1 MCAKK
6 TKSSNVRREATGIL
20 IQALW
25 VLLLLALVSYTWQD
39 IPWEYT
45 PSNSPM
51 ANYIGPV
58 GAWAAW
64 GVLKVFGLVGF
75 VLPLALAVWGLL
87 MVFQSGERVWPR
99 VLWMGGIL
107 CGLCVLVDLQEAFW
121 DELSADRLNLTGMPG
136 GLAGYFLGRELL
148 TKFLGVVGAAIISLG
163 VVIGGV
169 FFVSQ
174 AHPAMLWGALA
185 GIWERL
191 QARREEWA
199 AGRRTAQEQAAR
211 EARLLEKERRRLE
224 KELEKERREREK
236 EDRLREKEE
245 SRRLKEEERRQR
257 DESARREKEEA
268 EQREREAALQ
278 REKEEAER
286 KAEFLKRLVEQRKA
300 EEERKAAAERAAKA
314 AAADRA
320 AAALSAKAAEGAGA
334 GGTDGAESG
343 EGASEARREWQ
354 LPAMSL
360 LQPIPEGAGHRA
372 GPEEL
377 ERTIQTIRGTL
388 AEFGI
393 EAEVTH
399 VEQGPVV
406 TRYELLPAAGVKVER
421 IGSLSANLTLALKA
435 DSVRVQAPIPGKG
448 VVGIE
453 VPNRQPAPVVL
464 RQLMESST
472 WATSKASLPLA
483 LGQDVGGHVLMAD
496 LASLPHL
503 LIAGATGQGKTVCMN
518 SILAGLL
525 MTRTPEELRLILIDP
540 KIVEFS
546 GYNGLPHLLVPVIT
560 EPKKVITG
568 LRIAIQEMER
578 RFKLFHRAKVRDIKS
593 FNHRPKAEQT
603 ALFEA
608 NGAEAG
614 GEGDGDG
621 PEALPDCLPYWV
633 IIIDELADLMLMAQ
647 QEIEPQIQKLTQL
660 ARATGIHM
668 IIATQRPTVDII
680 TGTIKSNIPGRVAF
694 KVAQKNDSRV
704 VLDQEGA
711 DKLVGKG
718 DMLVLT
724 GANKLTRAQGAWTKD
739 EEIQLIAEHW
749 KQQDPPQFDERFMG
763 KAGKAGGV
771 ELPDLPEEDEELL
784 QQAIEVIRQTRRAS
798 TSSIQRR
805 LRIGYTR
812 AARLIDIL
820 EEKGMVG
827 PPRGAEPREIL
838 FSLEDTDPEGLETL
852 DEDEPLS

>member
-1 MCAKK
+1 MAVKK
-6 TKSSNVRREATGIL
+6 KKQTNVRREATGIL
-20 IQALW
+20 MQALW

-39 IPWEYT
+39 IPWEQT

-51 ANYIGPV
+51 DNYIGPV

-64 GVLKVFGLVGF
+64 GVFKVFGLVGF
-75 VLPLALAVWGLL
+75 CVPLVLAVWGLL
-87 MVFQSGERVWPR
+87 MIFQSGERVWPR
-99 VLWMGGIL
+99 VLWMFGIL
-107 CGLCVLVDLQEAFW
+107 AGLCVLVDVKAAFW
-121 DELSADRLNLTGMPG
+121 DNLSAERLNLNLMPG
-136 GLAGYFLGRELL
+136 GLAGYFLGRQLL
-148 TKFLGVVGAAIISLG
+148 TRFLGTVGASIISLG
-163 VVIGGV
+163 VVTSGI

-174 AHPAMLWGALA
+174 AHPAMLWAAVA
-185 GIWERL
+185 GVWQRL
-191 QARREEWA
+191 QDQREAWA
-199 AGRRTAQEQAAR
+199 AGRRTAQEQSAR
-211 EARLLEKERRRLE
+211 EARLLEKERRKLE
-224 KELEKERREREK
+224 KELERERRARDK
-236 EDRLREKEE
+236 EDR
-245 SRRLKEEERRQR
+245 Q
-257 DESARREKEEA
+257 REKEEA
-268 EQREREAALQ
+268 RRQKADDRRQREEAAEREKLEVQQREREATLQ

-286 KAEFLKRLVEQRKA
+286 KAAFLKRLMEQRKA
-300 EEERKAAAERAAKA
+300 DEEKKA
-314 AAADRA
+314 AAAEA
-320 AAALSAKAAEGAGA
+320 AKVPPPPLAPESPAGDEASATEEAAPN
-334 GGTDGAESG
+334 
-343 EGASEARREWQ
+343 WV
-354 LPAMSL
+354 LPPLSL

-372 GPEEL
+372 GADEL
-377 ERTIQTIRGTL
+377 EKTIQAIRGTL

-393 EAEVTH
+393 EAEITH

-421 IGSLSANLTLALKA
+421 IGNLSANLTLALKA

-453 VPNRQPAPVVL
+453 VPNRSAAPVVL
-464 RQLMESST
+464 RQLMESTT
-472 WATSKASLPLA
+472 WATSKAALPMA

-496 LASLPHL
+496 LAALPHL

-560 EPKKVITG
+560 DAKKVIVG

-578 RFKLFHRAKVRDIKS
+578 RFKQFHRAGVRDIRS
-593 FNHRPKAEQT
+593 FNSRPRTEQA
-603 ALFEA
+603 ALFDT
-608 NGAEAG
+608 NGAADEDV
-614 GEGDGDG
+614 GDMAE
-621 PEALPDCLPYWV
+621 EALPDRLPYWV

-647 QEIEPQIQKLTQL
+647 QDIEPRIQKLTQL

-680 TGTIKSNIPGRVAF
+680 TGTIKSNVPGRVAF

-704 VLDQEGA
+704 ILDQEGA

-724 GANKLTRAQGAWTKD
+724 GANKLIRAQGGWTKD
-739 EEIQLIAEHW
+739 EEIQLIATHW
-749 KQQDPPQFDERFMG
+749 KQQDKPRFDARFMG
-763 KAGKAGGV
+763 KAVPGGGGV
-771 ELPDLPEEDEELL
+771 VLPDMPEEDEELM

-827 PPRGAEPREIL
+827 PPRGTEPREIL
-838 FSLEDTDPEGLETL
+838 FSLEDPDLDEAESL
-852 DEDEPLS
+852 DEDVPQA

>member
-1 MCAKK
+1 
-6 TKSSNVRREATGIL
+6 
-20 IQALW
+20 
-25 VLLLLALVSYTWQD
+25 
-39 IPWEYT
+39 
-45 PSNSPM
+45 
-51 ANYIGPV
+51 
-58 GAWAAW
+58 
-64 GVLKVFGLVGF
+64 
-75 VLPLALAVWGLL
+75 
-87 MVFQSGERVWPR
+87 
-99 VLWMGGIL
+99 
-107 CGLCVLVDLQEAFW
+107 
-121 DELSADRLNLTGMPG
+121 
-136 GLAGYFLGRELL
+136 GYFLGRQLL
-148 TKFLGVVGAAIISLG
+148 TRFLGVVGAAIISLG

-174 AHPAMLWGALA
+174 AHPAMLWGALS
-185 GIWERL
+185 GFWERL

-245 SRRLKEEERRQR
+245 SRRLKEDERRQR
-257 DESARREKEEA
+257 DELARREKEEA

-314 AAADRA
+314 AAAERA
-320 AAALSAKAAEGAGA
+320 AAALSAKTAEGAGA
-334 GGTDGAESG
+334 GGTAGAESG
-343 EGASEARREWQ
+343 EGAAEPRREWQ

-377 ERTIQTIRGTL
+377 EKTIQTIRGTL

-525 MTRTPEELRLILIDP
+525 MTRTPDELRLILIDP

-603 ALFEA
+603 ALYSKHYS
-608 NGAEAG
+608 
-614 GEGDGDG
+614 G
-621 PEALPDCLPYWV
+621 PVHGKVRVPKTRWAVLRYPTPG
-633 IIIDELADLMLMAQ
+633 MAQ
-647 QEIEPQIQKLTQL
+647 AAKMSLEAFEDYYFNVEKNLIADIGIEIGGKLHTGRSRNDLHSTL
-660 ARATGIHM
+660 ARM
-668 IIATQRPTVDII
+668 
-680 TGTIKSNIPGRVAF
+680 NIRDAAMNLVPLLLELR
-694 KVAQKNDSRV
+694 SI
-704 VLDQEGA
+704 LL
-711 DKLVGKG
+711 KLSEENKDV
-718 DMLVLT
+718 VLT
-724 GANKLTRAQGAWTKD
+724 G
-739 EEIQLIAEHW
+739 
-749 KQQDPPQFDERFMG
+749 
-763 KAGKAGGV
+763 
-771 ELPDLPEEDEELL
+771 
-784 QQAIEVIRQTRRAS
+784 
-798 TSSIQRR
+798 
-805 LRIGYTR
+805 YTH
-812 AARLIDIL
+812 
-820 EEKGMVG
+820 MQ
-827 PPRGAEPREIL
+827 P
-838 FSLEDTDPEGLETL
+838 
-852 DEDEPLS
+852 

>member
-1 MCAKK
+1 
-6 TKSSNVRREATGIL
+6 L
-20 IQALW
+20 
-25 VLLLLALVSYTWQD
+25 
-39 IPWEYT
+39 
-45 PSNSPM
+45 
-51 ANYIGPV
+51 
-58 GAWAAW
+58 
-64 GVLKVFGLVGF
+64 
-75 VLPLALAVWGLL
+75 
-87 MVFQSGERVWPR
+87 
-99 VLWMGGIL
+99 
-107 CGLCVLVDLQEAFW
+107 
-121 DELSADRLNLTGMPG
+121 
-136 GLAGYFLGRELL
+136 
-148 TKFLGVVGAAIISLG
+148 
-163 VVIGGV
+163 
-169 FFVSQ
+169 
-174 AHPAMLWGALA
+174 
-185 GIWERL
+185 
-191 QARREEWA
+191 
-199 AGRRTAQEQAAR
+199 
-211 EARLLEKERRRLE
+211 
-224 KELEKERREREK
+224 
-236 EDRLREKEE
+236 
-245 SRRLKEEERRQR
+245 
-257 DESARREKEEA
+257 ARREKEEA

-314 AAADRA
+314 AAAERA
-320 AAALSAKAAEGAGA
+320 AAALSAKTAEGAEG
-334 GGTDGAESG
+334 GGTAGAESG
-343 EGASEARREWQ
+343 EGAAEPRREWQ

-377 ERTIQTIRGTL
+377 EKTIQTIRGTL

-525 MTRTPEELRLILIDP
+525 MTRTPDELRLILIDP

-608 NGAEAG
+608 NGAEA
-614 GEGDGDG
+614 
-621 PEALPDCLPYWV
+621 LPDRLPYWV

-749 KQQDPPQFDERFMG
+749 KQQDTPQFDERFMG

-771 ELPDLPEEDEELL
+771 ELPELPEEDEELL

-838 FSLEDTDPEGLETL
+838 FSLDDSGPEGMETL
-852 DEDEPLS
+852 DGDGALS

>member
-1 MCAKK
+1 
-6 TKSSNVRREATGIL
+6 
-20 IQALW
+20 
-25 VLLLLALVSYTWQD
+25 
-39 IPWEYT
+39 
-45 PSNSPM
+45 
-51 ANYIGPV
+51 
-58 GAWAAW
+58 
-64 GVLKVFGLVGF
+64 
-75 VLPLALAVWGLL
+75 
-87 MVFQSGERVWPR
+87 
-99 VLWMGGIL
+99 
-107 CGLCVLVDLQEAFW
+107 
-121 DELSADRLNLTGMPG
+121 
-136 GLAGYFLGRELL
+136 
-148 TKFLGVVGAAIISLG
+148 
-163 VVIGGV
+163 
-169 FFVSQ
+169 
-174 AHPAMLWGALA
+174 
-185 GIWERL
+185 
-191 QARREEWA
+191 
-199 AGRRTAQEQAAR
+199 
-211 EARLLEKERRRLE
+211 
-224 KELEKERREREK
+224 
-236 EDRLREKEE
+236 
-245 SRRLKEEERRQR
+245 
-257 DESARREKEEA
+257 
-268 EQREREAALQ
+268 
-278 REKEEAER
+278 
-286 KAEFLKRLVEQRKA
+286 
-300 EEERKAAAERAAKA
+300 
-314 AAADRA
+314 
-320 AAALSAKAAEGAGA
+320 
-334 GGTDGAESG
+334 
-343 EGASEARREWQ
+343 
-354 LPAMSL
+354 
-360 LQPIPEGAGHRA
+360 
-372 GPEEL
+372 
-377 ERTIQTIRGTL
+377 
-388 AEFGI
+388 
-393 EAEVTH
+393 

-525 MTRTPEELRLILIDP
+525 MTRTPDELRLILIDP

-608 NGAEAG
+608 NGAEADG
-614 GEGDGDG
+614 GGGGDGDG
-621 PEALPDCLPYWV
+621 TEALPERLPYWV

-771 ELPDLPEEDEELL
+771 ELPELPEEDEELL

-838 FSLEDTDPEGLETL
+838 FSLDDSGPEGMETL
-852 DEDEPLS
+852 DGDGALS